1 MSVIIHARGRPYGV
15 LGGDTTKQRK
25 FTGEDVHFLQSV
37 ANVLAAA
44 IERRQLEEELLDISG
59 REQQRIGQDLHD
71 GICQE
76 LAGLH
81 FMAGLIA
88 RELPENLGAQGKIGE
103 ITQYLRTTI
112 EHARMLARGLSP
124 VQLESNGLMS
134 ALEELASTTEQLFK
148 IRCRFDCEQPVLIQD
163 NAIATHLYR
172 IAQEA
177 IHNAIKHGHATNVSI
192 TLESSGDRPA
202 LTILDDGAGLPAESS
217 SIQGMGLRIMSYRA
231 GMIGGRLSVGR
242 ARGKGTKVV
251 CTWKI

>member
-1 MSVIIHARGRPYGV
+1 MKANYERDMFNKTAMENSIADDCF
-15 LGGDTTKQRK
+15 GGDTTKQRK
-25 FTGEDVHFLQSV
+25 FTSEDVHFLQSV

-44 IERRQLEEELLDISG
+44 IERRQLEQELLDISG

-76 LAGLH
+76 LTGLH
-81 FMAGLIA
+81 FKAGLIA
-88 RELPENLGAQGKIGE
+88 RELPENLGARGKIGE
-103 ITQYLRTTI
+103 ITQSLRTTI

-124 VQLESNGLMS
+124 VQLESNGLMW

-148 IRCRFDCEQPVLIQD
+148 IRCRFDCGEPVLIQD

-192 TLESSGDRPA
+192 TLEIR
-202 LTILDDGAGLPAESS
+202 
-217 SIQGMGLRIMSYRA
+217 Q
-231 GMIGGRLSVGR
+231 
-242 ARGKGTKVV
+242 
-251 CTWKI
+251 